1 MNANQI
7 QERLKEG
14 NKRYV
19 SDLENP
25 SSDKEL
31 RGSLTGGQQPFAIVL
46 SCADSRVCLLY
57 TSPSPRD
64 VHLSRMPSSA

>member
-25 SSDKEL
+25 QVI
-31 RGSLTGGQQPFAIVL
+31 RN
-46 SCADSRVCLLY
+46 
-57 TSPSPRD
+57 
-64 VHLSRMPSSA
+64 

>member
-31 RGSLTGGQQPFAIVL
+31 RGSLTEEK
-46 SCADSRVCLLY
+46 
-57 TSPSPRD
+57 
-64 VHLSRMPSSA
+64 